1 MFCPVLEHEI
11 QAHKK
16 AAEIARELSRTGYCY
31 IENGYWSD
39 TYNAALEQYRVEPVI
54 NNSIL

>member
-16 AAEIARELSRTGYCY
+16 AAEIARELTLLHSGVAIR
-31 IENGYWSD
+31 N
-39 TYNAALEQYRVEPVI
+39 
-54 NNSIL
+54 

>member
-16 AAEIARELSRTGYCY
+16 AAEIGTLTHRLLLYRSNNQVRRVSY
-31 IENGYWSD
+31 I
-39 TYNAALEQYRVEPVI
+39 
-54 NNSIL
+54 